1 MASELGMNVKK
12 AKRAGFLHDIGKA
25 VDQEVEG
32 HHADIGADLCSKL
45 NEDTQVISAIRHH
58 HKEDQANF
66 DYLSAIVFSA
76 NVLSEQR
83 PGARKEALETYIKR
97 LKDMEE
103 FVLKFEKIDQAY
115 VMQAGRELRA
125 IVTSSQ

>member
-1 MASELGMNVKK
+1 MNVKK

-66 DYLSAIVFSA
+66 FSGPFLIDFWSSRNLNSAKAKLFSS
-76 NVLSEQR
+76 L
-83 PGARKEALETYIKR
+83 RK
-97 LKDMEE
+97 
-103 FVLKFEKIDQAY
+103 
-115 VMQAGRELRA
+115 
-125 IVTSSQ
+125 